1 MGHPMGLQLA
11 HGVPL
16 KYAATVGRII
26 VSWAQVEYRLR
37 LVAKRLL
44 GIGQKQARI
53 ALAEF
58 RAEEMLTRIEE
69 LAELRPFKFKANIAA
84 MKGRFSVGESRRNLI
99 AHSAWLRDGQLFQIQ
114 YTKGRT
120 PGTGANRRLY
130 PEGIPVTRE
139 LLSNMLR
146 DVKICVK
153 DAKTLV
159 RETDRLVKRQEG

>member
-1 MGHPMGLQLA
+1 MGLELA
-11 HGVPL
+11 DGVPM

-26 VSWAQVEYRLR
+26 VSWAHVEYRLR

-58 RAEEMLTRIEE
+58 RALEMLTRIEE
-69 LAELRPFKFKANIAA
+69 LAELRDFRFKSNIAA
-84 MKGRFSVGESRRNLI
+84 MKNRFSHGEARRNLI
-99 AHSAWLRDGQLFQIQ
+99 AHSAWLREGDLYKVQ

-120 PGTGANRRLY
+120 PGSGRNRRLY
-130 PEGIPVTRE
+130 PEGIPVTRDF
-139 LLSNMLR
+139 LSNALR
-146 DVKICVK
+146 DVKVCVK

-159 RETDRLVKRQEG
+159 RETDRLVGHQDG

>member
-1 MGHPMGLQLA
+1 MGQPMGLELA
-11 HGVPL
+11 DGVPM

-58 RAEEMLTRIEE
+58 RAVEMLTRIEE
-69 LAELRPFKFKANIAA
+69 LAELRNFRFNSNIPA
-84 MKGRFSVGESRRNLI
+84 MKDRFSRGESRRNLI
-99 AHSAWLRDGQLFQIQ
+99 AHSAWLRDGASFQVQ

-120 PGTGANRRLY
+120 PGNGRNRRLY
-130 PEGIPVTRE
+130 PEGIPVTRDF
-139 LLSNMLR
+139 LSNALR
-146 DVKICVK
+146 DVKVCVR

-159 RETDRLVKRQEG
+159 RETDRLVGH